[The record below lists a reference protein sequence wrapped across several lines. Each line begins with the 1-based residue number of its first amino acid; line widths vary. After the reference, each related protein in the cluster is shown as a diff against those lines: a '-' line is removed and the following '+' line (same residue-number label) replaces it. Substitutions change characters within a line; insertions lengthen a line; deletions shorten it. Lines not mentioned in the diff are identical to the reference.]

1 MLTLY
6 QAEWCPYCHRVRQV
20 MTELGLTYTIVNV
33 PANRDERAEVV
44 ALSDQPGIPTLQ
56 DGDRVLSDSDE
67 IIEYLRATYPAP
79 PDAEQHAALGAW
91 RAAGLLSLPPR
102 AALARLKEL
111 LEEKGFK
118 IVAQIKGDKISD
130 RLPAD
135 YILLEVV
142 VPVAAVKVLELDPLA
157 PAAVVLPM
165 AVMPTEDGGSVVA
178 SADPVAQV
186 WLLGEPPLTKIQTA
200 VKERLADVLNEL

>member
-20 MTELGLTYTIVNV
+20 MTELGLTYITVNV
-33 PANRDERAEVV
+33 PADRDERAEVM

-56 DGDRVLSDSDE
+56 DGDKIFSDSDE
-67 IIEYLRATYPAP
+67 IIEYLRATYPTP
-79 PDAEQHAALGAW
+79 PDAEQHAAQGAW
-91 RAAGLLSLPPR
+91 RAAGLLSLPPQ

-111 LEEKGFK
+111 LEGKGFK
-118 IVAQIKGDKISD
+118 IVAQTRGSKISN
-130 RLPAD
+130 RLPPD
-135 YILLEVV
+135 YVLLQVT

-157 PAAVVLPM
+157 PSAVSFSMAVV
-165 AVMPTEDGGSVVA
+165 PTGDGGSVVT

-186 WLLGEPPLTKIQTA
+186 WLFGEPQLTKIQTA
-200 VKERLADVLNEL
+200 VKERLAELLNEL